1 MQNDLIKT
9 EYFKLYIISK
19 TFILD
24 KTMSTHIYESLIIYT
39 NIKKYILY
47 NLRFKIK
54 RKIKRIGKIS
64 QFLAY

>member
-39 NIKKYILY
+39 NIKIYIYFIICVSKL
-47 NLRFKIK
+47 K
-54 RKIKRIGKIS
+54 GK
-64 QFLAY
+64 